1 MVLAPS
7 DERLVKLALTNN
19 KKAWLQLVKR
29 YEGLLYN
36 YGLRMLGNSDDAL
49 DLMQDVYLSVFRS
62 LSSWRQESSFKTWLM
77 TIAHRRCV
85 EQYRKRRDEVSDE
98 GLEEQHSTDVWH
110 HPEQVVAR
118 QQKGQRLLQ
127 AMQQLPMEQ
136 RVVVELKFFQHLSH
150 KEIAEQLEISLNTA
164 KSRFYAAIEKLQT
177 LIEVDDDE
185 TT

>member
-19 KKAWLQLVKR
+19 KRAWLQLVKR

-98 GLEEQHSTDVWH
+98 GMEEQYST
-110 HPEQVVAR
+110 
-118 QQKGQRLLQ
+118 
-127 AMQQLPMEQ
+127 
-136 RVVVELKFFQHLSH
+136 
-150 KEIAEQLEISLNTA
+150 
-164 KSRFYAAIEKLQT
+164 
-177 LIEVDDDE
+177 
-185 TT
+185 